1 MKKLKIG
8 EKNVVIVSPGEIFVS
23 KDPSQMLAATLGSC
37 VGLAMYDRIN
47 KIGGLIHVVF
57 PRSLSK
63 SEEIASL
70 CAENA
75 VDRLLDEM
83 IKFGVKKD
91 AIVAGICGG
100 FNLGLSVLDDSAVES
115 IKIIKNNLK
124 EQKIPIQYL
133 EPIEHLSKFFV
144 LDINNGIFTCRD
156 IFLDQITDGKKNGLN
171 KNIEDLLSKVKPIPS
186 IVMKVLDLIS
196 REEYEITEIVEQI
209 KKDEVMTAR
218 LLKFSNSPVFSP
230 LKKIDS
236 LEKAVIFLG
245 SRNLLN
251 TILSVF
257 MEDFFDDCIGYSLQS
272 KGMYNHV
279 LSVAII
285 AQKICDHIGLP
296 KDVGYT
302 CGLLHDIGKRVL
314 EYNLCNNKR
323 IYYKEIIKGRD
334 SIDVEKELFGFDH
347 CEIGYLIGRKWN
359 FPENILNVIKNHHKV
374 TIDMDSIVKV
384 IYIANVIAY
393 HLLPGFVIGA
403 HSSGNFE
410 EIMKS
415 LNLTYTNLNTIM
427 ETFPFNT
434 IANE

>member
-1 MKKLKIG
+1 MKRLKIG
-8 EKNVVIVSPGEIFVS
+8 DKDVLIIPPGEFFVS
-23 KDPSQMLAATLGSC
+23 KGSPQMLAATLGSC

-63 SEEIASL
+63 SEEVASL

-83 IKFGVKKD
+83 IKSGAKKD
-91 AIVAGICGG
+91 VIVAGICGG
-100 FNLGLSVLDDSAVES
+100 FNLGLPVLDDSAVES

-144 LDINNGIFTCRD
+144 LDLDKGIFTCRD
-156 IFLDQITDGKKNGLN
+156 IYLDQITDGKEKELN
-171 KNIEDLLSKVKPIPS
+171 KNIEDLLLKVKPIPS

-196 REEYEITEIVEQI
+196 REEYQITEIVDEL

-230 LKKIDS
+230 LKNIDS

-245 SRNLLN
+245 SRNLIN

-257 MEDFFDDCIGYSLQS
+257 MEDFYNDCIGYNLHS

-285 AQKICDHIGLP
+285 AQKICDHVGLP

-323 IYYKEIIKGRD
+323 TYYKEIIKGKD
-334 SIDVEKELFGFDH
+334 SIAVEKELLGYDH
-347 CEIGYLIGRKWN
+347 CEAGYLIGRKWN

-374 TIDMDSIVKV
+374 TTDMDPMVKV
-384 IYIANVIAY
+384 IYIANVIAH

-403 HSSGNFE
+403 HSSENFE
-410 EIMKS
+410 EIMTS
-415 LNLTYTNLNTIM
+415 LNLTYTHLNAIM